1 MIVIIVE
8 LLGDRFS
15 AGHYVQLACLQGEAR
30 EGLIY
35 HYVTWS
41 HELAN
46 MCAHALRDHSSMS
59 TFYHKLLLSA
69 SQDKNTS

>member
-41 HELAN
+41 HELPN
-46 MCAHALRDHSSMS
+46 IICAHMRCAITAACRPF
-59 TFYHKLLLSA
+59 TTNYYC
-69 SQDKNTS
+69 QQVKNTS